1 MTYHGILHTH
11 VHASCSSF
19 CRMTLK
25 KFSTPLF
32 NIGSQHDLLA
42 EFKERREITFTFTC
56 SCLNHDLH
64 KLALLETPLCQYGA
78 VETSSHFL
86 LPCHLYHGRRDALL
100 SNLRYPPTAKDL
112 TPRIKTHRY
121 GMRTKN
127 PSNIWAPGQK
137 ADDWIHSLRKFY
149 FTWDK
154 NMQDI

>member
-1 MTYHGILHTH
+1 MTLYHGILHTH
-11 VHASCSSF
+11 VHTSCSSF

-42 EFKERREITFTFTC
+42 ESSRKGEITFTC

-86 LPCHLYHGRRDALL
+86 LPCHLYHGRRHDLF
-100 SNLRYPPTAKDL
+100 SNLRCPPTAKDL
-112 TPRIKTHRY
+112 TPRMQTRRY
-121 GMRTKN
+121 GMHADK
-127 PSNIWAPGQK
+127 K
-137 ADDWIHSLRKFY
+137 AAE
-149 FTWDK
+149 
-154 NMQDI
+154 